1 MIARLVRPALLLAA
15 TAALSACTAYDGY
28 GSSRVSVGYSSGYPY
43 GYSPYSYY
51 GWYDGFYY
59 PGNGYYIYDS
69 FGARHRWS
77 DRHRNYWEGR
87 RGGRR
92 GGDNWDGY
100 RRDRDGRY
108 HDGNRGGE
116 RGDYSRDRR
125 DNDRGDRGNWQ
136 RRGDGDNRGDRGNWQ
151 RRGDGRDQS
160 RGDGRRGDRSDYS
173 RGRRDDSASSAR
185 STPQVSRPRTEP
197 STERSRP
204 VVREGRDG
212 RITVDRGREFRR
224 GSPD

>member
-1 MIARLVRPALLLAA
+1 MPLLPRRVPLVVADDLVDHEADELLAE
-15 TAALSACTAYDGY
+15 L
-28 GSSRVSVGYSSGYPY
+28 RVEIGV
-43 GYSPYSYY
+43 
-51 GWYDGFYY
+51 
-59 PGNGYYIYDS
+59 
-69 FGARHRWS
+69 H
-77 DRHRNYWEGR
+77 
-87 RGGRR
+87 
-92 GGDNWDGY
+92 
-100 RRDRDGRY
+100 
-108 HDGNRGGE
+108 GE

-136 RRGDGDNRGDRGNWQ
+136 RRGDGENRGDRGNWQ
-151 RRGDGRDQS
+151 RRGEGRDQS

-173 RGRRDDSASSAR
+173 RGRRDDRASSAR
-185 STPQVSRPRTEP
+185 STPQASRPRAEP